1 MIQEQGGVKPGK
13 NTQYKVCSLV
23 VFEVGRGCDFVAPL
37 LAVSP
42 EAVSPEDVCNTR
54 DMPNWIQAN
63 VFARFDLLY
72 IITACQFEIAAMK
85 GLTAR
90 QQEILD
96 LIRDQIA
103 QFGRPP
109 TRAEIARQLGF
120 RSANAAEDHLQALA
134 KKNVIALDASTSRGI
149 RLLGEYAEGLEET
162 AGRLAERAIEQ
173 FMQLPLIGRVAA
185 GSPILAQE
193 HIEKQI
199 PVDPALFPDKP
210 DYLLKVRG
218 MSMRDA
224 GIMDGD
230 LLAVKKVNTARAG
243 QVVVARVND
252 DVTVKRFFQKGHV
265 VELQAENSDFAPIEV
280 DPVSYTHLTLPTIYS
295 V

>member
-1 MIQEQGGVKPGK
+1 
-13 NTQYKVCSLV
+13 
-23 VFEVGRGCDFVAPL
+23 
-37 LAVSP
+37 
-42 EAVSPEDVCNTR
+42 
-54 DMPNWIQAN
+54 
-63 VFARFDLLY
+63 
-72 IITACQFEIAAMK
+72 MK

-162 AGRLAERAIEQ
+162 ATRVLD
-173 FMQLPLIGRVAA
+173 QLMHLPVVGRVAA

-193 HIEKQI
+193 HVEKEI

-218 MSMRDA
+218 MSMKDI
-224 GIMDGD
+224 GILDGD
-230 LLAVKKVNTARAG
+230 LLAVKKTSTARAG
-243 QVVVARVND
+243 QVVVARVNE
-252 DVTVKRFFQKGHV
+252 DVTVKRYFQKGHV

-280 DPVSYTHLTLPTIYS
+280 DLRKEHFAIEGLAVGLIRQGQLH
-295 V
+295 